1 MLQRILLVEDEDSL
15 REAVKMNLEL
25 EKYEVVQAATG
36 TAAMRYITS
45 GVFDLI
51 ILDVMLPE
59 MNGFDI
65 CEKVR
70 LKDKNTPILFLTA
83 KNAGKDRVEGL
94 KRGADDYLVKP
105 FNLEELLLRVKV
117 LLRRS
122 LKTQAKEEPLKVF
135 TFGKNEINF
144 ATQKAV
150 GNRGKQVE
158 LTLRETELLN
168 FLIVRKGKVV
178 SRQEILNFVWGYKD
192 FPSTRTIDNFIL
204 SFRNYFEADARN
216 PKYFLSVHGV
226 GYKFTDK

>member
-25 EKYEVVQAATG
+25 EKYEVTQAATG
-36 TAAMRYITS
+36 NTAMRYIS
-45 GVFDLI
+45 NGMFDLI

-65 CEKVR
+65 CEKIR

-122 LKTQAKEEPLKVF
+122 LKTQAKEEPMKLF
-135 TFGKNEINF
+135 RFGKNEIDF
-144 ATQKAV
+144 VTQRAV
-150 GNRGKQVE
+150 GNRGKKVE
-158 LTLRETELLN
+158 LTIRETELLN
-168 FLIVRKGKVV
+168 FLITRKGKVV

-204 SFRNYFEADARN
+204 SFRSYFETDPRN

-226 GYKFTDK
+226 GYKFSEK

>member
-25 EKYEVVQAATG
+25 EKYEVVEAASG
-36 TAAMRYITS
+36 TAAMRHIYNS
-45 GVFDLI
+45 MFDLI

-117 LLRRS
+117 LLKRS
-122 LKTQAKEEPLKVF
+122 LKMVVREEPMKF
-135 TFGKNEINF
+135 YAFGKNEIDF
-144 ATQKAV
+144 VEQRAV
-150 GNRGKQVE
+150 GNRGKKVDLTKRE
-158 LTLRETELLN
+158 LELLN
-168 FLIVRKGKVV
+168 FLIVRKGKAV

-204 SFRNYFEADARN
+204 SFRNYFEADPRN

>member
-1 MLQRILLVEDEDSL
+1 MTKRILLVEDEDSL
-15 REAVKMNLEL
+15 REAVKMNLDL
-25 EKYEVVQAATG
+25 EKYEVTEATTG
-36 TAAMRYITS
+36 TAALRYVNN

-65 CEKVR
+65 CEKIR
-70 LKDKNTPILFLTA
+70 LKDKHTPILFLTA
-83 KNAGKDRVEGL
+83 KGAGKDRVEGL

-105 FNLEELLLRVKV
+105 FNLEEFMLRVKV
-117 LLRRS
+117 LVKRS
-122 LKTQAKEEPLKVF
+122 VQNQSTEEPLKIY

-144 ATQKAV
+144 TTQKAI

-158 LTLRETELLN
+158 LTIRETELLN
-168 FLIVRKGKVV
+168 FLIVKKGKVV
-178 SRQEILNFVWGYKD
+178 SRQQILNFVWGYKD

-204 SFRNYFEADARN
+204 SFRSYFEADPRN

-226 GYKFTDK
+226 GYKFLDK

>member
-1 MLQRILLVEDEDSL
+1 MNERILLVEDEDSL
-15 REAVKMNLEL
+15 REAVKMNLEM
-25 EKYEVVQAATG
+25 EKYEVADAATG
-36 TAAMRYITS
+36 TAALRYIS
-45 GVFDLI
+45 NGVFDLI

-65 CEKVR
+65 CEKIR

-117 LLRRS
+117 LVKRS
-122 LKTQAKEEPLKVF
+122 VKNQAKDEPLKIY

-144 ATQKAV
+144 ATQKAI
-150 GNRGKQVE
+150 GNRGKEVE
-158 LTLRETELLN
+158 LTIRETELLN
-168 FLIVRKGKVV
+168 FLIIKKGKVV

-204 SFRNYFEADARN
+204 SFRGYFEADPRK

-226 GYKFTDK
+226 GYKFSDK